1 MLKTEAGMVSPP
13 APQASLTPQAVGKHE
28 EPRAQALLGA
38 TPGNFATP
46 RPQPSL
52 ARTSGK
58 GRVRFPQQKQRGAR
72 SHSPWKATALAL
84 PETS

>member
-1 MLKTEAGMVSPP
+1 MESP
-13 APQASLTPQAVGKHE
+13 AVTQSGLTPRAVGKHE

-46 RPQPSL
+46 AAPPVIG
-52 ARTSGK
+52 AHVG
-58 GRVRFPQQKQRGAR
+58 GRVGSGSRSRSRGRGAR